1 MIDYNNQYERSFLP
15 HLYRR
20 EGNKDKSSRIYLLAI
35 NKFGRILFY
44 I

>member
-1 MIDYNNQYERSFLP
+1 MIDYSNQYAHPLLC

-20 EGNKDKSSRIYLLAI
+20 EGNEDKSSRIYLLAI